1 MSFTEDIIINIYSI
15 VLLIFISFQSLK
27 DTERKF
33 LQQRLFFTILQVTIL
48 MLVVD
53 IFSRFDGNPGTIYS
67 VINYIGNLLIF
78 LLNPLIPSLWLLYAH
93 FQVFHEE
100 KKTKHLLYP
109 LLAIVAINTI
119 AVVLSQ
125 KYGWLYY
132 IDSGNIYHR
141 GPLFW
146 FPVFIT
152 IALSVLSFFV
162 IMANRK
168 QIERKYFF
176 SLLFF
181 PVPPLACMVL
191 QTIFYGTS
199 LMLNGIAFSLFVVFI
214 NIQNRSMNTD
224 YLTGAYNRKKLE
236 VYMNEK
242 INTCSAGRTFSAI
255 LIDFND
261 FKSINDTFGHN
272 TGDHVL
278 ESSVT
283 LLKSCLRTS
292 DFIARF
298 GGDEFYIIL
307 DVSDKEALEA
317 TVCRINSCIE
327 KYNKQSKNPYQLNF
341 SMGYAVYDYH
351 SHMSVEKFQ
360 KYIDDLMYE
369 NKRALKEI

>member
-236 VYMNEK
+236 VYMKEK
-242 INTCSAGRTFSAI
+242 INTCIEGRTFSAI

-272 TGDHVL
+272 MGDHVL
-278 ESSVT
+278 ESTVT